1 MPIGVVG
8 GGEGGTRGRRGI
20 LESRVA
26 LITNIHMYVWR
37 LLQMQTDA
45 ATTMRFLKSQHFHIV
60 FPRCGLLVSFVFQ
73 KYIMEKLYTDI
84 EVLEKIGI
92 YVRYMYICI
101 CICTCIRI
109 CICICI

>member
-1 MPIGVVG
+1 MNANSGGVVG

-60 FPRCGLLVSFVFQ
+60 FPRCGLLVSYSYFVFR
-73 KYIMEKLYTDI
+73 IS
-84 EVLEKIGI
+84 KIYYGKI
-92 YVRYMYICI
+92 VH
-101 CICTCIRI
+101 
-109 CICICI
+109 